1 MVEDLAAGI
10 LELIL
15 LQEAGLSTLGAP
27 QAATVNPA
35 LLLGM
40 ADRLGQVRPGF
51 LADLV
56 AVDDDPLAD
65 LRALG
70 SVGLVLQGGMV
81 VA

>member
-1 MVEDLAAGI
+1 
-10 LELIL
+10 
-15 LQEAGLSTLGAP
+15 LQEAGLSTLGAL

-40 ADRLGQVRPGF
+40 ADRLGQARPGF
-51 LADLV
+51 LADLI